1 MKERNKKCRKKE
13 MERKRKE
20 NRRNHPIIH
29 KVEEYI
35 MRWEGKAC
43 YVCIQ
48 AKVPGREIF
57 QSEATYMVVWSWRM
71 NWTRCLKGGWRPS
84 VLEGS
89 CKDLPMIYRRVAA
102 LRVTLWVA
110 KLLVTITAF
119 GGGDGGAR
127 VSAEGFPWRGLLTHS
142 GSVGHRFFCESTSDS
157 LRLDGCRRY
166 SCTSTVV

>member
-1 MKERNKKCRKKE
+1 MEGKSLLCLHPGQSARERNFSVRGD
-13 MERKRKE
+13 
-20 NRRNHPIIH
+20 IH
-29 KVEEYI
+29 
-35 MRWEGKAC
+35 G
-43 YVCIQ
+43 
-48 AKVPGREIF
+48 
-57 QSEATYMVVWSWRM
+57 MVVWSWRM

-142 GSVGHRFFCESTSDS
+142 GSVGHRFFCEPASDS

-166 SCTSTVV
+166 SCTSSIAAASIGHEYSCLENVFFLLGGFRI